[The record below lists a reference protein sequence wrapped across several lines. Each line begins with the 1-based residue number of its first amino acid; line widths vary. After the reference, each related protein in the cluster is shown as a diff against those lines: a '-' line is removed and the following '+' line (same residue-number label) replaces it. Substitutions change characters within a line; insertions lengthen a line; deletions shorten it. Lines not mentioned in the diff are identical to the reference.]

1 MKMSFSFLLSMLF
14 LLLKLIL
21 LPELFFKV
29 FSGEGNFFEASLLIV
44 LESGES
50 LIFLLMNF
58 KEFIAANMCLNSSF
72 YSCKI

>member
-1 MKMSFSFLLSMLF
+1 MLF

-29 FSGEGNFFEASLLIV
+29 FSGEGNFLEASLLIV

-58 KEFIAANMCLNSSF
+58 
-72 YSCKI
+72 